1 MKRRFKPR
9 ERKKGRKRKKDE
21 DNELRESQK
30 RDEERGDVPGR
41 DRMTRGG
48 YDRAGRGLK

>member
-9 ERKKGRKRKKDE
+9 ERKKGRKRKKDD
-21 DNELRESQK
+21 DNESRENDK
-30 RDEERGDVPGR
+30 RDDGRGDIPGR

-48 YDRAGRGLK
+48 YDRARRGSK